1 MKAPSLHL
9 AGLVGLF
16 VLSACTV
23 PSKTTEAQAKD
34 DKKVTTEATAAA
46 EPAAAAAPAPPP
58 AATSLRLVPCTVP
71 NQKNCK

>member
-1 MKAPSLHL
+1 MKAPSLYF

-23 PSKTTEAQAKD
+23 PSKTTETQAQSGKN
-34 DKKVTTEATAAA
+34 VTTEATAPA
-46 EPAAAAAPAPPP
+46 EPVAAAAPAPAP
-58 AATSLRLVPCTVP
+58 AASIRVVPCKVP